1 MSTETSL
8 LVAAIYST
16 TTKGEAMT
24 DRLKNRSA
32 VGDKIAVE
40 RGALEALQ
48 YESLK
53 ADQMPEG
60 DDELAQAWAALEA
73 AHEETRRRAA
83 AVEALV
89 QRPPGGR
96 TMTPRELLDL
106 PLPQNDAGATTIR
119 GYLVTLLSA
128 VWEQEQGF
136 NGKRPFGNSGWQTD
150 VYIPMMRAGLISG
163 RMDEDDYYVME
174 MDNRAGCDLMLAAI
188 EALADPAS

>member
-1 MSTETSL
+1 MTE
-8 LVAAIYST
+8 
-16 TTKGEAMT
+16 
-24 DRLKNRSA
+24 RLKNRSA

-60 DDELAQAWAALEA
+60 DEELAQAWAALEA

-89 QRPPGGR
+89 QIPPGGR

-106 PLPQNDAGATTIR
+106 PLPSNDSGASTVR
-119 GYLVTLLSA
+119 GYLVALLA
-128 VWEQEQGF
+128 GVWREEQGF
-136 NGKRPFGNSGWQTD
+136 DGKRPFGNSGWQTD
-150 VYIPMMRAGLISG
+150 VYVPMMRAGLISG
-163 RMDEDDYYVME
+163 RLEDDYYVME
-174 MDNRAGCDLMLAAI
+174 MDYRAGGELILAAI
-188 EALADPAS
+188 KTLGEVPAS